1 MGARPRRQRV
11 SPRTTTLVVAA
22 VVAVA
27 CLFAVDHFARMDRR
41 FFGGTVSAARAL
53 AHYVVGDYSRAARFY
68 REALRRESLPAAPGL
83 SWSLFARGELEQAAV
98 QARMESHAAPTDP
111 EPLLTLAEIALARRD
126 GATALAEAGRALELR
141 RDDYDALLITA
152 VAHAR
157 KGAQQAAIDAL
168 ARALRHDGV
177 ERRVTVFLAVL
188 EATGELDGGRSDG
201 RPHCLLAHL
210 HRYLHMYDSSHAGPA
225 SRYARRAIEARD
237 HPDDAYVTLGIMHA
251 KEGRPPRAFAAF
263 QQALAVNPYN
273 TAALLGAARFRADRG
288 EMEEEYR
295 LLRAAVEA
303 DGNDRFVVA
312 RFHGFLT
319 DKLGDYAQALAFA
332 EAAVA
337 SNPGDGDAWW
347 RRGTVQTQ
355 IGEHRDA
362 LQSYQRAATLMPRTA
377 ELHEHIGAALAEL
390 GREDEAFAAY
400 GQAIALEP
408 DRPQPHLG
416 LAVLHHKSR
425 RWTAAIQEFETAARL
440 GIRVP
445 VGLCELYVETRRLAA
460 ATVCATAVL
469 TQDPDNAQMLA
480 VMEHVRGAVTAS
492 ITR

>member
-1 MGARPRRQRV
+1 
-11 SPRTTTLVVAA
+11 LVVAA
-22 VVAVA
+22 GVAVA
-27 CLFAVDHFARMDRR
+27 CLFAVDHLARMDRR

-53 AHYVVGDYSRAARFY
+53 AHYMVGDYGRAARFY
-68 REALRRESLPAAPGL
+68 REALRREVLPAAPAL
-83 SWSLFARGELEQAAV
+83 SWSLFARGELEQATV

-157 KGAQQAAIDAL
+157 KGAQQPAIDAL
-168 ARALRHDGV
+168 ARALRHGV

-188 EATGELDGGRSDG
+188 EATGELDGGPTDR
-201 RPHCLLAHL
+201 RPNCLLAHL
-210 HRYLHMYDSSHAGPA
+210 HRYLHMYDASHAGPA

-251 KEGRPPRAFAAF
+251 KEGRPTRAFAAF
-263 QQALAVNPYN
+263 QQALAVNPFN
-273 TAALLGAARFRADRG
+273 TAALLGAARFHADRG
-288 EMEEEYR
+288 ETEEEYR

-303 DGNDRFVVA
+303 DSNDRLVVA

-355 IGEHRDA
+355 IGEHREA
-362 LQSYQRAATLMPRTA
+362 LDSYRRAAALMPRTA
-377 ELHEHIGAALAEL
+377 ALYEHIGAAFAEL

-400 GQAIALEP
+400 GQAIALDP

-440 GIRVP
+440 GIGVP

-469 TQDPDNAQMLA
+469 TQDPDNTQMLA

-492 ITR
+492 IAR